1 MKISGLQLDLATAI
15 LRIEQ
20 AHADPDMA
28 EELLDRLAT
37 CDARR
42 LRTYLDAET
51 LVAMNKISTER
62 G

>member
-1 MKISGLQLDLATAI
+1 MDGLQLDLASVI

-20 AHADPDMA
+20 AQADPGMRDF
-28 EELLDRLAT
+28 LVDRLAT

-42 LRTYLDAET
+42 LRTYLEPET
-51 LVAMNKISTER
+51 LAEMAEVE